1 MATVEPGAMRSRIED
16 GPGGLSITIPMRRSI
31 WRLVFTPILLVVWI
45 AFVVDVSSRSG
56 LFALGSGLWA
66 FLAFAVVTTVVPW
79 LWDLA
84 GRERVTADA
93 GRISVR
99 HELLGLGWTRD
110 YDAADVKRLRVSLEP
125 IAPNSYRRRG
135 RSIAFDYGAKTV
147 RFAPV
152 DEAEARSIVRM
163 LASRL
168 RIVSELDSVVD
179 ESEQSYEPDSP
190 EVASFWA
197 RDR

>member
-1 MATVEPGAMRSRIED
+1 MRSRIDD
-16 GPGGLSITIPMRRSI
+16 GPGGLSIAIPMRRSI
-31 WRLVFTPILLVVWI
+31 WSLVFTPLGLVVWI
-45 AFVVDVSSRSG
+45 ALVVDASRRSAILAPG
-56 LFALGSGLWA
+56 FGLWA

-79 LWDLA
+79 LWDFA
-84 GRERVTADA
+84 GRERVMADA

-99 HELLGLGWTRD
+99 QELFGLGWTRD

-125 IAPNSYRRRG
+125 TAPNSYRRRG

-152 DEAEARSIVRM
+152 DEAEARSIVQM

-168 RIVSELDSVVD
+168 RIVPELDSVVD
-179 ESEQSYEPDSP
+179 EPEPPYEPDSP
-190 EVASFWA
+190 EAAGFWA